1 MDALHR
7 EADQLASQE
16 RSLLGDLRRL
26 ELERQIKLEELRQ
39 LDTQAAAL
47 ERELTAI
54 TARFSTL
61 EAEDV
66 ASRPE
71 LEARLVEMYKLGQAR
86 YARLV
91 LATSDVRRLGQA
103 ARTAAV
109 LAKLDRDRLAAHQK
123 TFNELTTTRAAL
135 QERKRSLETLRSQ
148 SRRANAEVVRAAQA
162 RSAAIADIDRQRD
175 LNAQLVGELQGAQQ
189 KLQVTLRSLGTPAA
203 EPAALP
209 LKTFRGALDWPV
221 QGPVRRRLTR
231 PATSDAPTSSGI
243 EIGAA
248 EGAPVVAV
256 HEGTVAFADAFAGY
270 GNLVIIDHGAG
281 AFSLYGNL
289 LDIAVKK
296 GDLVE
301 AGRPVGTV
309 GAAVTGPAGLYFEL
323 RVDGQPVDPL
333 QWLKKN

>member
-54 TARFSTL
+54 TARFTTL

-66 ASRPE
+66 AARPE

-123 TFNELTTTRAAL
+123 TFNELTTTRA
-135 QERKRSLETLRSQ
+135 
-148 SRRANAEVVRAAQA
+148 
-162 RSAAIADIDRQRD
+162 
-175 LNAQLVGELQGAQQ
+175 
-189 KLQVTLRSLGTPAA
+189 
-203 EPAALP
+203 
-209 LKTFRGALDWPV
+209 
-221 QGPVRRRLTR
+221 
-231 PATSDAPTSSGI
+231 SSG
-243 EIGAA
+243 
-248 EGAPVVAV
+248 
-256 HEGTVAFADAFAGY
+256 
-270 GNLVIIDHGAG
+270 
-281 AFSLYGNL
+281 S
-289 LDIAVKK
+289 
-296 GDLVE
+296 
-301 AGRPVGTV
+301 
-309 GAAVTGPAGLYFEL
+309 GPC
-323 RVDGQPVDPL
+323 
-333 QWLKKN
+333 